1 MGSNSS
7 KCSKKQ
13 ELYCFNDTVSCECPN
28 GIPAPGNCTKKKPF
42 KCAKCLPNYGNKD
55 GKTFGGNN
63 DIKHGEFNEYNNNVI
78 GFKET
83 TKPSSLEYQFEK
95 NPNLESGNYSYFP
108 NLPNSNERC
117 DIIESIKIIKRK
129 DRKDRNLEKLKLDC
143 DEVLKDIFVKKM
155 LNAASTSSD
164 IDNILEE
171 SLKDGGQIEWTKY
184 SEHLSNLDLYNIL
197 NRNKAEQTNTEEL
210 LKVYTECSNDR
221 LNQNNKTI
229 KQLLRQTSYINALDN
244 DNKEKAEYANKR
256 ILELNIDNKT
266 FYDHL
271 FLFIK
276 HLMYFGLI
284 LLALIWSKD
293 KMLFIVFSILLIL
306 LITITIIVITNDLIA
321 IYKNY

>member
-7 KCSKKQ
+7 NCSKKQ

-28 GIPAPGNCTKKKPF
+28 GIPASGHCTKKKPF

-55 GKTFGGNN
+55 GKTFGGDN
-63 DIKHGEFNEYNNNVI
+63 DIKSGSFNEYNNNVI
-78 GFKET
+78 GFTET
-83 TKPSSLEYQFEK
+83 TKPSSLGYQFEK
-95 NPNLESGNYSYFP
+95 NPNLESNNYSYFP
-108 NLPNSNERC
+108 NVPNSNERC
-117 DIIESIKIIKRK
+117 DIIESIKLIRK
-129 DRKDRNLEKLKLDC
+129 KDRNLEKLKLDC

-171 SLKDGGQIEWTKY
+171 SLKNGQVEWTKN
-184 SEHLSNLDLYNIL
+184 SQGLSNLDLYNVL
-197 NRNKAEQTNTEEL
+197 NRNKAEQTNTENL

-221 LNQNNKTI
+221 LDQNNKTI
-229 KQLLRQTSYINALDN
+229 KQLLRQTSYINAIDN
-244 DNKEKAEYANKR
+244 DNKEKAQYANKR

-266 FYDHL
+266 FYDYL
-271 FLFIK
+271 FTFIK

-306 LITITIIVITNDLIA
+306 LIAITIIVITNDLMA